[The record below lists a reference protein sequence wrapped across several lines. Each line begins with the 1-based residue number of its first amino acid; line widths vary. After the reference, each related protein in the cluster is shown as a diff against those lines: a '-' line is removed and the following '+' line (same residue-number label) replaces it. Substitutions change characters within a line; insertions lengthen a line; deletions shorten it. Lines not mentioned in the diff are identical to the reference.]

1 MIGHHMDFE
10 LSEEQRLLKETCRKF
25 VDREILPHADEWDK
39 RYHPFTK
46 SLCHELIKKCIALGY
61 VGTVIPKEY
70 GGQGQTFV
78 TAGLMSEE
86 IRRGCASLGGVV
98 GITGSAARLIA
109 EAGREDQRTRYLP
122 SLLDG
127 DLIGCAAITEP
138 NVGSDAASI
147 QTMARRA
154 GNDWVINGTKTWISN
169 GTVADV
175 VIVVAQTDPSKGYQG
190 IARFLVDRS
199 VSPFQ
204 ARDIPKIG
212 LRSFPT
218 AELVFED
225 CRVPDTNML
234 GELGTGFQ
242 FLMKGFEVA
251 RCNAALAS
259 VGVAQ
264 AAIDV
269 ATRYAKE
276 RWQFGRP
283 IGGFQMV
290 QAMIADMVT
299 ECEAARLL
307 GYWALSRLDRGLRC
321 TKESSMAKAYA
332 TEMGVRVTSM
342 AVQIHG
348 AYGLS
353 EEYPV
358 ERLFRDARCYTIP
371 DGTTQIQKL
380 IIGREVLGIKAF
392 RQDPGKGIAP

>member
-1 MIGHHMDFE
+1 MDFE
-10 LSEEQRLLKETCRKF
+10 LSEEQRILKEMCKRF
-25 VDREILPHADEWDK
+25 VDREILPYADEWDK
-39 RYHPFTK
+39 RYHPFPK
-46 SLCHELIKKCIALGY
+46 SLCHELIKKCIPLGY
-61 VGTVIPKEY
+61 VGTVIPREY
-70 GGQGQTFV
+70 GGQGQTFL

-86 IRRGCASLGGVV
+86 IRRGCASLGGVL

-109 EAGREDQRTRYLP
+109 EAGSEDQRARYL
-122 SLLDG
+122 SDLLEG
-127 DLIGCAAITEP
+127 NLIGCVAITEP
-138 NVGSDAASI
+138 NVGSDAANV
-147 QTMARRA
+147 QTMARCV
-154 GNDWVINGTKTWISN
+154 GDDWVINGTKTWISN

-175 VIVVAQTDPSKGYQG
+175 VIVVAQTDPSKGYEG
-190 IARFLVDRS
+190 IARFLVDRRTS
-199 VSPFQ
+199 SFQ
-204 ARDIPKIG
+204 ARDIPKMG

-225 CRVPDTNML
+225 CKVPAENML
-234 GELGTGFQ
+234 GELGTGFR

-264 AAIDV
+264 AAIDI
-269 ATRYAKE
+269 AIRYAQE
-276 RWQFGRP
+276 RWQFGSP

-290 QAMIADMVT
+290 QAMVADMVT

-307 GYWALSRLDRGLRC
+307 GYWALSRLDKGLRC
-321 TKESSMAKAYA
+321 ARESSMAKAYA

-342 AVQIHG
+342 ALQIHG

-353 EEYPV
+353 EEYPL

-392 RQDPGKGIAP
+392 RQDSERKRVRP